1 MTNPSLSACQVLAG
15 NSDLALRLLSCTCT
29 TLRTAAAW
37 ERQVRNAR
45 RCSLHWLTLVRT
57 KLAVKRVLLGGADC
71 NELQHA
77 AARTELE
84 GLTARSWDAATKHDE
99 W

>member
-1 MTNPSLSACQVLAG
+1 MLVG

-37 ERQVRNAR
+37 ERQVRKAR
-45 RCSLHWLTLVRT
+45 RCSQYWLTLVRT
-57 KLAVKRVLLGGADC
+57 KLAVKGMLLGSADC
-71 NELQHA
+71 NDLQHPVV
-77 AARTELE
+77 RTELE
-84 GLTARSWDAATKHDE
+84 GLTARSWDAATKHDS